1 MELACK
7 DQTSGNILHFMHSSS
22 KVVFQTLQQMEEKQK
37 NKKQKTKNHEDS
49 LLEKDPDC

>member
-7 DQTSGNILHFMHSSS
+7 DETSGNILCFMHFSS
-22 KVVFQTLQQMEEKQK
+22 KVVFQTPWQMG
-37 NKKQKTKNHEDS
+37 KKKHEDS